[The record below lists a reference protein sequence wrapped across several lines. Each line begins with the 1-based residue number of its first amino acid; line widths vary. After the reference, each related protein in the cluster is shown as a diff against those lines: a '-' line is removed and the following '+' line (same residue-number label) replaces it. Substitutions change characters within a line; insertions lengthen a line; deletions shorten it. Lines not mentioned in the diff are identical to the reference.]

1 MSGDLA
7 ITYGIGALP
16 LPPLTEEDLGEAHQQ
31 MIEEISTSLARI
43 KKDAPHASA
52 QFERS
57 LVTKLVDIHAR
68 LFQLMTGKSSG
79 YAMREEVKRARSE
92 IKSFSDR
99 FVEEYSL
106 FKKDHAREESAL
118 DTTIA
123 KIKGLSFETKPFQVD
138 STPDYNSYVQDWV
151 IEKTGSSLDKT
162 YGKLPSSTFKLS
174 AKILKEES
182 SPNSQNPIRDRVISS
197 AISMAMGEIIAKIRG
212 KPSYPLLMTLKGLND
227 GSHVAESSL
236 SALPHKEEI
245 AYWWDRQRQLTG
257 EGPSFASAHEQSLLL
272 LRLARTPANALS
284 ATKSL
289 ITEYIAEKAD
299 TLGLTEKNIESIA
312 RRTLEILAESA
323 SQNDINFPG

>member
-1 MSGDLA
+1 VFAYLKFSCYFPWGRNQKRMDRPMSGDLA

-123 KIKGLSFETKPFQVD
+123 KIQDLSFDTIPFRL
-138 STPDYNSYVQDWV
+138 TPDFPIDRPEPPRSLPPPPDW
-151 IEKTGSSLDKT
+151 IDLFPDETDSSDDC
-162 YGKLPSSTFKLS
+162 
-174 AKILKEES
+174 I
-182 SPNSQNPIRDRVISS
+182 
-197 AISMAMGEIIAKIRG
+197 
-212 KPSYPLLMTLKGLND
+212 
-227 GSHVAESSL
+227 
-236 SALPHKEEI
+236 
-245 AYWWDRQRQLTG
+245 
-257 EGPSFASAHEQSLLL
+257 
-272 LRLARTPANALS
+272 
-284 ATKSL
+284 
-289 ITEYIAEKAD
+289 
-299 TLGLTEKNIESIA
+299 
-312 RRTLEILAESA
+312 
-323 SQNDINFPG
+323 